1 MKTILIITALTL
13 NVLGQGQVNKEYFNY
28 APVVVDVSGQKMHKI
43 TVHTR
48 SYESG
53 SVEIQYSRNLF
64 HWYPII
70 FFTPPTQV
78 DDRRTGASEIYFTN
92 SNFGMRE
99 SQSRVFFRRVVDPE
113 EVDYEGDFVDVVR
126 KTILAKIRR
135 SNPDTDR
142 KLFLDYES
150 LSTITRNPTNIL
162 NQMEGLTGLVA
173 WNSRTNGKQFGGVLV
188 TPRHLLCS
196 AHAIYSPGD
205 KVWFV
210 DRSNNVYPATI
221 TVTIEPYPGNFNA
234 GDYAICLLD
243 EELPDVIEPVKVLPL
258 DAYTKFDSDL
268 LTESNVYTATGEK
281 RAYAIYTNQDKEIN
295 ITRVTNLGF
304 GDLIDQT
311 PDDFDF
317 NGGGGFNLTLNPEEI
332 EGWKAPAI
340 PGDSGNPFMVIYRR
354 QLVLFGSFTTSF
366 EGPFFGN
373 ARNLNDLQRM
383 IEDVRISTGDTLD
396 AVDLR
401 AVRLKPNALIVEEP

>member
-1 MKTILIITALTL
+1 M
-13 NVLGQGQVNKEYFNY
+13 
-28 APVVVDVSGQKMHKI
+28 
-43 TVHTR
+43 
-48 SYESG
+48 
-53 SVEIQYSRNLF
+53 
-64 HWYPII
+64 
-70 FFTPPTQV
+70 
-78 DDRRTGASEIYFTN
+78 
-92 SNFGMRE
+92 
-99 SQSRVFFRRVVDPE
+99 
-113 EVDYEGDFVDVVR
+113 
-126 KTILAKIRR
+126 
-135 SNPDTDR
+135 
-142 KLFLDYES
+142 
-150 LSTITRNPTNIL
+150 
-162 NQMEGLTGLVA
+162 
-173 WNSRTNGKQFGGVLV
+173 
-188 TPRHLLCS
+188 
-196 AHAIYSPGD
+196 
-205 KVWFV
+205 
-210 DRSNNVYPATI
+210 
-221 TVTIEPYPGNFNA
+221 
-234 GDYAICLLD
+234 LD